1 MSRRSERTS
10 KLIQREISG
19 LLEREVNDPRLS
31 KLISVTE
38 VTLSPDLKHAKIFV
52 STLGSG
58 INNKEDMLAGFNN
71 ASGFLRKE
79 LASHLKL
86 KYTPQLSFHYD
97 DSIERGAR
105 LLKLIG
111 ELSTDED
118 DKISSHNSSRINK
131 GGNNGTNK
139 RSHHRCW

>member
-10 KLIQREISG
+10 KMIQREISG
-19 LLEREVNDPRLS
+19 LLEREINDPRLS
-31 KLISVTE
+31 KLISITE
-38 VTLSPDLKHAKIFV
+38 VTLSPDLKYAKIFV
-52 STLGSG
+52 STLGSE
-58 INNKEDMLAGFNN
+58 INNKEEMLAGFNN

-105 LLKLIG
+105 LLKLMG
-111 ELSTDED
+111 ELTSTE
-118 DKISSHNSSRINK
+118 
-131 GGNNGTNK
+131 
-139 RSHHRCW
+139 

>member
-10 KLIQREISG
+10 KLIRREISG

-31 KLISVTE
+31 MLISVTE
-38 VTLSPDLKHAKIFV
+38 VSLSPDLRHAKVFV
-52 STLGSG
+52 STLGNE
-58 INNKEDMLAGFNN
+58 INKEDMLAGFNN
-71 ASGFLRKE
+71 ASGFLRRE

-111 ELSTDED
+111 QVITSE
-118 DKISSHNSSRINK
+118 
-131 GGNNGTNK
+131 
-139 RSHHRCW
+139 

>member
-10 KLIQREISG
+10 KLIQREISE

-38 VTLSPDLKHAKIFV
+38 VALSTDLKYAKIFV
-52 STLGSG
+52 STLGSE
-58 INNKEDMLAGFNN
+58 INNKEEMLAGFNN

-86 KYTPQLSFHYD
+86 RYTPQLSFHYD

-105 LLKLIG
+105 LLKLMG
-111 ELSTDED
+111 DLTTTE
-118 DKISSHNSSRINK
+118 
-131 GGNNGTNK
+131 
-139 RSHHRCW
+139 

>member
-38 VTLSPDLKHAKIFV
+38 VTLSPDLKYAKVFV
-52 STLGSG
+52 STLSDQMD
-58 INNKEDMLAGFNN
+58 NKEEMLAGFNN
-71 ASGFLRKE
+71 ASGFLRRE

-86 KYTPQLSFHYD
+86 RYTPQLSFHYD

-105 LLKLIG
+105 LLKLMG
-111 ELSTDED
+111 DLPATD
-118 DKISSHNSSRINK
+118 
-131 GGNNGTNK
+131 
-139 RSHHRCW
+139 

>member
-31 KLISVTE
+31 KLVSVTE

-52 STLGSG
+52 STLGSK
-58 INNKEDMLAGFNN
+58 IDKEDLLAGFNN

-79 LASHLKL
+79 LAAHLRL
-86 KYTPQLSFHYD
+86 KQIPQLSFHYD

-105 LLKLIG
+105 LLELIG

-118 DKISSHNSSRINK
+118 DKISSRNSLHINK
-131 GGNNGTNK
+131 GGTK
-139 RSHHRCW
+139 

>member
-38 VTLSPDLKHAKIFV
+38 VTLSPDLKYAKIFV
-52 STLGSG
+52 STLSSE
-58 INNKEDMLAGFNN
+58 INNKEEMLAGFNN

-105 LLKLIG
+105 LLKLMG
-111 ELSTDED
+111 ELT
-118 DKISSHNSSRINK
+118 
-131 GGNNGTNK
+131 GTE
-139 RSHHRCW
+139 

>member
-1 MSRRSERTS
+1 MSRRSERTG
-10 KLIQREISG
+10 KLIRREISG

-31 KLISVTE
+31 KFVSVTE
-38 VTLSPDLKHAKIFV
+38 VTLSPDLKYAKVYV
-52 STLGSG
+52 STLGTET
-58 INNKEDMLAGFNN
+58 NKEELLAGFNN

-79 LASHLKL
+79 LAAHLRL
-86 KYTPQLSFHYD
+86 KQIPQLSFHYD

-111 ELSTDED
+111 ELSTEKD
-118 DKISSHNSSRINK
+118 DKISSRNGLRINK

-139 RSHHRCW
+139 RSHNRCR

>member
-10 KLIQREISG
+10 KLIQREISE
-19 LLEREVNDPRLS
+19 LLEREVNDPRLC
-31 KLISVTE
+31 KFISVTE

-52 STLGSG
+52 STLGTE
-58 INNKEDMLAGFNN
+58 INKEDLLAGFNN

-79 LASHLKL
+79 LAAHLRL
-86 KYTPQLSFHYD
+86 KQIPQLSFCYD

-111 ELSTDED
+111 ELSADKD
-118 DKISSHNSSRINK
+118 DKISSRKSSHEQR
-131 GGNNGTNK
+131 
-139 RSHHRCW
+139 R

>member
-19 LLEREVNDPRLS
+19 LLEREVNDPRLI
-31 KLISVTE
+31 KFVSVTQ
-38 VTLSPDLKHAKIFV
+38 VTLSPDLKHAKVYV
-52 STLGSG
+52 STLGTE
-58 INNKEDMLAGFNN
+58 INKKDLLAGFNK

-79 LASHLKL
+79 LAAHLRL
-86 KYTPQLSFHYD
+86 KQIPELSFYYD

-105 LLKLIG
+105 LLELIG

-118 DKISSHNSSRINK
+118 DKISPRNSFPVNK
-131 GGNNGTNK
+131 GGNNGTN
-139 RSHHRCW
+139 

>member
-1 MSRRSERTS
+1 VSRRSERTS

-31 KLISVTE
+31 KLVSVTE
-38 VTLSPDLKHAKIFV
+38 VTLSPDLKHAKVYV
-52 STLGSG
+52 STLGTE
-58 INNKEDMLAGFNN
+58 INKKDLLAGFNN

-79 LASHLKL
+79 LAAHLRL
-86 KYTPQLSFHYD
+86 RQIPQLSFHYD

-118 DKISSHNSSRINK
+118 NKISSRNSSHINK
-131 GGNNGTNK
+131 GG
-139 RSHHRCW
+139 

>member
-19 LLEREVNDPRLS
+19 LREREVNDPRLS
-31 KLISVTE
+31 RLISVTE
-38 VTLSPDLKHAKIFV
+38 VTISPDLKHAKVFV
-52 STLGSG
+52 STLGSE
-58 INNKEDMLAGFNN
+58 INKEDMLAGFNN

-79 LASHLKL
+79 LALHLKL

-111 ELSTDED
+111 ELTITE
-118 DKISSHNSSRINK
+118 
-131 GGNNGTNK
+131 
-139 RSHHRCW
+139 

>member
-31 KLISVTE
+31 KFVSVTE
-38 VTLSPDLKHAKIFV
+38 VTLSPDLKHAKVYV
-52 STLGSG
+52 STLGTET
-58 INNKEDMLAGFNN
+58 NKEDLLAGFNN

-79 LASHLKL
+79 LATHLRL
-86 KYTPQLSFHYD
+86 KQIPQLSFHYD

-118 DKISSHNSSRINK
+118 DKISSRNSLHINK

-139 RSHHRCW
+139 RSHNRRR

>member
-1 MSRRSERTS
+1 MSRRSERTG

-38 VTLSPDLKHAKIFV
+38 VTLSPDLKYAKVFV
-52 STLGSG
+52 STLGDQIDS
-58 INNKEDMLAGFNN
+58 KEEMLAGFNK
-71 ASGFLRKE
+71 ASGFLRRE

-86 KYTPQLSFHYD
+86 RYTPKLSFHYD

-105 LLKLIG
+105 LLKLMG
-111 ELSTDED
+111 DLPTTE
-118 DKISSHNSSRINK
+118 
-131 GGNNGTNK
+131 
-139 RSHHRCW
+139 

>member
-10 KLIQREISG
+10 RLIQREISG

-38 VTLSPDLKHAKIFV
+38 VELSPDLKHAKIFV
-52 STLGSG
+52 STLGSE
-58 INNKEDMLAGFNN
+58 INNKEDMLAGFNT

-105 LLKLIG
+105 LLKLIE
-111 ELSTDED
+111 ELSTDKD
-118 DKISSHNSSRINK
+118 DKVSSRNSSR
-131 GGNNGTNK
+131 TNK
-139 RSHHRCW
+139 EPRR

>member
-10 KLIQREISG
+10 KLIQREISE
-19 LLEREVNDPRLS
+19 LLERVVNDPRLS

-38 VTLSPDLKHAKIFV
+38 VSLSPDLKHAKVYV
-52 STLGSG
+52 SALCNE
-58 INNKEDMLAGFNN
+58 INSKEDILAGFNN

-79 LASHLKL
+79 LAAHLKL

-105 LLKLIG
+105 LLKLMG
-111 ELSTDED
+111 KLTTTE
-118 DKISSHNSSRINK
+118 
-131 GGNNGTNK
+131 
-139 RSHHRCW
+139 

>member
-19 LLEREVNDPRLS
+19 LLEREVNDPRLI
-31 KLISVTE
+31 KFVSVTE
-38 VTLSPDLKHAKIFV
+38 VTLSPDLKHAKVYV
-52 STLGSG
+52 STLGTE
-58 INNKEDMLAGFNN
+58 INKKDLLAGFNK

-79 LASHLKL
+79 LAAHLRL
-86 KYTPQLSFHYD
+86 KQIPELSFYYD

-111 ELSTDED
+111 ELETDED
-118 DKISSHNSSRINK
+118 DKISPRNSFPVNK
-131 GGNNGTNK
+131 GGNNGTN
-139 RSHHRCW
+139 

>member
-10 KLIQREISG
+10 KLIRREISG

-31 KLISVTE
+31 MLISVTE
-38 VTLSPDLKHAKIFV
+38 VSLSPDLRHAKVFV
-52 STLGSG
+52 STLGNE
-58 INNKEDMLAGFNN
+58 INKEDMLAGFNN
-71 ASGFLRKE
+71 ASGFLRRE

-111 ELSTDED
+111 QVTASE
-118 DKISSHNSSRINK
+118 
-131 GGNNGTNK
+131 
-139 RSHHRCW
+139 